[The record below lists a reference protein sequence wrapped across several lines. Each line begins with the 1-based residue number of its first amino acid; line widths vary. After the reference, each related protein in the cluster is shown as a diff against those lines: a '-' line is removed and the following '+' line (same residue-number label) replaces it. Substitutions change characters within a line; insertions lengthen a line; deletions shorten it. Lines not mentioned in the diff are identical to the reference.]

1 MITLDD
7 IEDMSALSR
16 AEIDAL
22 AEHEHLATCDA
33 TLLGE
38 YLMQVHH
45 GPQKVQQMICDD
57 IRAALH
63 AVGVACTAVLCAVLR
78 GFLAAQLDAARGA
91 QG

>member
-7 IEDMSALSR
+7 IEDMSVLTR

-22 AEHEHLATCDA
+22 AEHKHLDTINA

-38 YLMQVHH
+38 YLMHVHH
-45 GPQKVQQMICDD
+45 GPQKVHEMLCED

-63 AVGVACTAVLCAVLR
+63 ADDLPHAKELFNVLR
-78 GFLAAQLDAARGA
+78 KFLADHPEAARGVP
-91 QG
+91 